1 MASRRTSSKAMSG
14 ASDPDSA
21 SLTPRLLLALL
32 TLAVD
37 ERERH
42 ADQTPNL
49 VKSEVLLARAGLS
62 SAVIADLV
70 QKQPGAVRTTL
81 SRAKVKKRR

>member
-1 MASRRTSSKAMSG
+1 MARRRTSAG
-14 ASDPDSA
+14 AITNAADTDSA
-21 SLTPRLLLALL
+21 AVTSRLLLALL

-42 ADQTPNL
+42 ADETPNQ

-62 SAVIADLV
+62 SSVIAELV

-81 SRAKVKKRR
+81 SRAKVKKAR

>member
-1 MASRRTSSKAMSG
+1 MARRPTSLVAMSS
-14 ASDPDSA
+14 ASDLDSG
-21 SLTPRLLLALL
+21 SLTSRLLLALL

-42 ADQTPNL
+42 ANETPNQ

-62 SAVIADLV
+62 SAVIAELV